1 MLDTHAHTHAG
12 HTCTYTMFWGQWWS
26 VVECGEMEWNG
37 LEWSPSSKVTMIKSE
52 DHDSGVGV
60 EHYFISKIWQT

>member
-1 MLDTHAHTHAG
+1 
-12 HTCTYTMFWGQWWS
+12 
-26 VVECGEMEWNG
+26 MEWNG